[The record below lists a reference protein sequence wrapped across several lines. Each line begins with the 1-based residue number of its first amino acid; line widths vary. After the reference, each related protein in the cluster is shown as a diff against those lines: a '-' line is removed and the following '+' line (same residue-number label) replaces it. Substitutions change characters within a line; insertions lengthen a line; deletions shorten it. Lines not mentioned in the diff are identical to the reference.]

1 MRIEETQAAFEKT
14 SDDYLAQK
22 INQQPQTIE
31 SMLAAGVLNNRNRQR
46 QGQVKEPQDGT
57 VADEV
62 VQAAGGVTGLPT
74 SAGEGMTDEMA
85 VRMGQGANTPRMVAT
100 RPDVME
106 QGMPRDMSQG
116 MPQTQAATR
125 MQQGVTGLDTPPDM
139 YNMNNGGVVGFA
151 AGDYI
156 QPFDIYDR
164 IEQQESGGD
173 PRAVSRAG
181 ALGLMQIMPGTAR
194 DPGAGYLQRYPDLAA
209 AQAPFSDMTDEQI
222 REYMFA
228 NPQAGREF
236 GERYYDMLLDE
247 FDGDPTAALTAYN
260 WGMGNVRKNMA
271 AHDGELNL
279 AAQGVPREAREYAGR
294 VVPEGFP
301 VQGSSGILAALSPIQ
316 AAYGQDT
323 AGAATTTDVPTTAGA
338 AATTDVS
345 TAEQGVASLPA
356 EGDDESLWVGK
367 GGIFFDPTDPFDYA
381 LPAIGAAVPG
391 VGTAIAGTAKVLRT
405 PYKAWKNR
413 KKLGKALEEKIANWR
428 VRQDPQRR
436 RIPKGQ
442 PGAGRLR
449 SNADIVADFRATLP
463 SKGKVVGGGAA
474 ATYAYGKLRDDPEP
488 SEVEVGVEDTTDAA
502 AEERAAK
509 DKELAAEEKRVADA
523 LAKTLADGKPPTKKE
538 ASRLDMGLFRMGLEM
553 LADKDATGGVL
564 GAVGRGGVAALDA
577 DVAGEEARSTRD
589 YRARDLELKGETL
602 DATIAA
608 ATASASADRRENY
621 IKWLDTPQ
629 ARAIATAVRDQ
640 ATRDADI
647 LGPWNRSINE
657 RIVAKDI
664 QKEQEAA
671 YGRLTGSFGAQPQL
685 AQSPEELRARQA
697 MLGRLREANA
707 EIERRRIATG

>member
-62 VQAAGGVTGLPT
+62 VQAAGGVTGLAT
-74 SAGEGMTDEMA
+74 SAGDGMTDEMA

-106 QGMPRDMSQG
+106 QGAPRDMSQG
-116 MPQTQAATR
+116 MPQTQAAMR

-338 AATTDVS
+338 AATTDVP

-381 LPAIGAAVPG
+381 LPAMAAAVPVVSTG
-391 VGTAIAGTAKVLRT
+391 IAGVAKTVRT
-405 PYKAWKNR
+405 GAKAWKKR
-413 KKLGKALEEKIANWR
+413 KSIKDAIGKWRHKTLRDGTPKQKRKLQDEK
-428 VRQDPQRR
+428 
-436 RIPKGQ
+436 
-442 PGAGRLR
+442 GRFKSDKQL
-449 SNADIVADFRATLP
+449 ADEILP
-463 SKGKVVGGGAA
+463 SKGQVVGGGAA

-488 SEVEVGVEDTTDAA
+488 SEVEDTTDAA

-564 GAVGRGGVAALDA
+564 GAVGRGGIAALDA

-608 ATASASADRRENY
+608 SRASASADRRENY

-629 ARAIATAVRDQ
+629 ARAIATAVRK
-640 ATRDADI
+640 AAENSVSWS
-647 LGPWNRSINE
+647 WNDVNE

>member
-1 MRIEETQAAFEKT
+1 MRIQETQAAFEKT

-46 QGQVKEPQDGT
+46 QGQVKESQGGT
-57 VADEV
+57 VAEEV
-62 VQAAGGVTGLPT
+62 VQAAGGVTGLAT
-74 SAGEGMTDEMA
+74 SAGDGMTPQMA
-85 VRMGQGANTPRMVAT
+85 VRMGQGANTPRMVAP

-106 QGMPRDMSQG
+106 
-116 MPQTQAATR
+116 
-125 MQQGVTGLDTPPDM
+125 QGVTGLDTPPDM

-164 IEQQESGGD
+164 IQQQESGGD
-173 PRAVSRAG
+173 PRAESGAG

-294 VVPEGFP
+294 VIPEG
-301 VQGSSGILAALSPIQ
+301 VARRGSDSGILAAISPIQ

-338 AATTDVS
+338 AATTDVP

-381 LPAIGAAVPG
+381 IPAMAAAVPG
-391 VGTAIAGTAKVLRT
+391 VSTAITGAAKTVRT
-405 PYKAWKNR
+405 GVKAWKKR
-413 KKLGKALEEKIANWR
+413 KSIKDAIGKWRHKTLRDGTPKQKRKLQDEKGLFKSDK
-428 VRQDPQRR
+428 Q
-436 RIPKGQ
+436 
-442 PGAGRLR
+442 L
-449 SNADIVADFRATLP
+449 ADEILP
-463 SKGKVVGGGAA
+463 SKGQVVGGGAA

-488 SEVEVGVEDTTDAA
+488 SEVEDTTDAA
-502 AEERAAK
+502 AEEWAAK
-509 DKELAAEEKRVADA
+509 DKEYAAEEKRVADA
-523 LAKTLADGKPPTKKE
+523 LAKTLADGKLPTKKE
-538 ASRLDMGLFRMGLEM
+538 ASRLNMGLFRMGLAM

-564 GAVGRGGVAALDA
+564 GAVGRGGIATLDA
-577 DVAGEEARSTRD
+577 DVAGEDARSTRD
-589 YRARDLELKGETL
+589 YRTKDLEMKGRTL

-608 ATASASADRRENY
+608 SRASASADRRENY

-629 ARAIATAVRDQ
+629 ARAIATAVRTQ

-657 RIVAKDI
+657 EKVAADI
-664 QKEQEAA
+664 QRKQEAA

-685 AQSPEELRARQA
+685 AQSPEQLRARQA
-697 MLGRLREANA
+697 MLERLRGADA
-707 EIERRRIATG
+707 ELERRRIATG